1 MDFRRSS
8 LWMTRATIS
17 LPTSDD
23 GHVLPDLLTPGLVTV
38 FCGSAVGTASARLG
52 APYAG
57 PGNRFWPMLAETGL
71 TPERFAPA
79 IYRALLDVGIGLTDL
94 NKTQLGADSDLTP
107 EGDDARSLLA
117 KIEAHQPCQ
126 LAFTA
131 KRPAQ
136 AFLDRV
142 FGLRRIEYGPQDRAV
157 GDTSIFV
164 LPSPSGLAVRW
175 WDPEWWFCVAERHRS
190 FKEDE

>member
-1 MDFRRSS
+1 M
-8 LWMTRATIS
+8 
-17 LPTSDD
+17 PTFD
-23 GHVLPDLLTPGLVTV
+23 GDHVLPDLLTPGLVTV
-38 FCGSAVGTASARLG
+38 FCGSAVGSASAWLG

-57 PGNRFWPMLAETGL
+57 PGNKFWPVLAETGL
-71 TPERFAPA
+71 TPVRFAPA
-79 IYRALLDVGIGLTDL
+79 NYRTLLDVGIGLTDL
-94 NKTQLGADSDLTP
+94 NKTQSGADSDLTP
-107 EGDDARSLLA
+107 DGDDARSLLT
-117 KIEAHQPCQ
+117 KIEAYRPCQ

-136 AFLDRV
+136 AFFDHV
-142 FGLRRIEYGPQDRAV
+142 FGLCRIEYGPQNRAI

-175 WDPEWWFCVAERHRS
+175 WNPEWWHRLAERHRS